1 MLRPHL
7 IAHFGRLL
15 SSDIAPALRGGAL
28 AGEEYVCCDLADGT
42 AVDRLVRRAA
52 AVLHFGGISKEDTFA
67 RILQSNILGTYNVF
81 EAARQ
86 HGKKRIVYASSSH
99 VIGFHD
105 VGHTL
110 DALSPLRPDTYY
122 GVSKAFGE
130 SLASL
135 YVDKHGM
142 DIASLRIGK
151 CVPAPKPGSPR
162 DLSIWLAP
170 DDLVALVVACF
181 AAPKLGHAVLYGVS
195 RSSRAWFAASR
206 VSSQHRRH
214 RCVCAGG
221 TTRAHRKCCS
231 SPRPAP
237 TITRRLP
244 PPHQRHR
251 RRPLR
256 PHSGPR
262 RASRAGASARSA
274 TTPSYDRYQSK
285 QSATTAR

>member
-195 RSSRAWFAASR
+195 RSSRAWWDNSR
-206 VSSQHRRH
+206 TPQVLFQ
-214 RCVCAGG
+214 
-221 TTRAHRKCCS
+221 
-231 SPRPAP
+231 P
-237 TITRRLP
+237 
-244 PPHQRHR
+244 Q
-251 RRPLR
+251 
-256 PHSGPR
+256 
-262 RASRAGASARSA
+262 ASADDHA
-274 TTPSYDRYQSK
+274 PSTAAAPETQAQTLAPAQRPEARFQGGGFCKIGYDAK
-285 QSATTAR
+285 L